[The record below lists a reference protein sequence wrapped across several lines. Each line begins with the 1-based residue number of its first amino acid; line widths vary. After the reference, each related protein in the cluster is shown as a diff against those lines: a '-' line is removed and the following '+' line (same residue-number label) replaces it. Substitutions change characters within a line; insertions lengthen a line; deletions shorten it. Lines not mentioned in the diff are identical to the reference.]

1 MECRADRRLIFRIA
15 VALGRTPRELL
26 TSVTS
31 SELNDLLAFYHLEPF
46 GAYRDD
52 LRAGV
57 VASAVYNSVRS
68 SDDQK
73 IWQADDFLLYRDQP
87 VVTDQD
93 IEKHLDQMFGAMA

>member
-1 MECRADRRLIFRIA
+1 MILRIA

-31 SELNDLLAFYHLEPF
+31 SELNELLAFYHLEPF

-57 VASAVYNSVRS
+57 VASAVYNAARTSN
-68 SDDQK
+68 DQK
-73 IWQADDFLLYRDQP
+73 IWRADEFLLYPDQKN
-87 VVTDQD
+87 VTDQD
-93 IEKHLDQMFGAMA
+93 IENHLDQIFGAIA